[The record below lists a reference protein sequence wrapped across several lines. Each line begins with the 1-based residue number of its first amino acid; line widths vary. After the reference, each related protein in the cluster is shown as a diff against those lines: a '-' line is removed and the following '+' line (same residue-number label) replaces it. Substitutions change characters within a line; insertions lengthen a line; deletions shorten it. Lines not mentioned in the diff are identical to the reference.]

1 MLPSI
6 APKRSLLA
14 LPLVCLSIVSFS
26 QSVSIDSLKNE
37 LEIYKKE
44 DTVRVNILTNLS
56 DQYKHLDFHQSLD
69 FAEQALRIADQLYY
83 NRGIALANY
92 RKAFCYWALGDSKL
106 SIEKALLASELS
118 EQHGFLDIQAESFRI
133 LAVNYR
139 GLNELNKASEYIK
152 KAEVLSLQTK
162 NWDLLSRIYNNA
174 GIIEFDKGHNDTALL
189 IYNKGLEV
197 AREHAT
203 SKFHLCQIVSNIGE
217 VYLESNPDLAISY
230 FNKALKMARETS
242 NNKQAEAGINSDLGR
257 AYTLKKDYE
266 KAEQF
271 LQEGLRL
278 THQLGLRRVTGHTY
292 LALVDLK
299 VREGKPKEALG
310 YMRDYNAVRDSLNS
324 SAMTRQIVEL
334 ENRYETQ
341 RKEQAIKLLEQ
352 EKRIQIVWRNALI
365 IGFILSIAA
374 IIIIYR
380 LQKLR
385 NQKARQLLNVHKE
398 LNEKLKET
406 DVLKSRFF
414 ANISH
419 EFRTPLSLILGPVE
433 DKINSTAIL
442 PADKEDLKLVKRNA
456 NRLLDLVNQL
466 LDLSKLEAGKMELN
480 SKSGNLDEFLKVLVA
495 SFDSLAENKLI
506 HFSKS
511 ITIPAQGLCYDQDK
525 LEKIITNIL
534 FNAFKFTP
542 PHGTVNLSIVTS
554 PTDNELKII
563 ISDTGKGIPAEEQP
577 HVFSPFYQSKNIM
590 DDGQVGTGLGLS
602 LVSELVKLH
611 NGKITLASQVNH
623 GTTISINLPLG
634 KVQFDEFLMADT
646 TTSIISPVEYLHGED
661 RLTVEESE
669 PYSQSILI
677 VEDNPDLRRF
687 IASCF
692 TGKFKV
698 LTANNGEE
706 GLDVAFNRIPDIIV
720 SDVMMPKMDGIAMTD
735 KLREDIRTSH
745 IPVILLTAK
754 VDLDSRM
761 KGLKTGA
768 NEYLSKPF
776 LPEELKV
783 RVSNLMTQQKRLAA
797 KFLEGVVESK
807 PKAKE
812 LSMDERFIKKAQ
824 ELIAASL
831 SDPNFG
837 VEQLAEE
844 MNLSRTQLFR
854 KFKALLD
861 TSPSEFIN
869 DIRLQK
875 AAELIRAKT
884 DALAQISY
892 AVGYNEQ
899 SYFAKRFRKKFG
911 MSPSEY
917 SETNQTA

>member
-1 MLPSI
+1 M
-6 APKRSLLA
+6 PKRNALVVMMLLISA
-14 LPLVCLSIVSFS
+14 ASYS
-26 QSVSIDSLKNE
+26 QHVSIDSLKNE
-37 LEIYKKE
+37 LARSKKE
-44 DTVRVNILTNLS
+44 DTVQVNILNSLS

-69 FAEQALRIADQLYY
+69 FAERALKIADHLSYQK
-83 NRGIALANY
+83 GIALANY

-118 EQHGFLDIQAESFRI
+118 EKNQFLDIQAESFRI

-139 GLNELNKASEYIK
+139 SLKEFDKATAYIN
-152 KAEVLSLQTK
+152 KAEVLCLRTK
-162 NWDLLSRIYNNA
+162 NWDLLSRVYNNA
-174 GIIEFDKGHNDTALL
+174 GLIEFDKGHNDTALL
-189 IYNKGLEV
+189 IYNKGLDI
-197 AREHAT
+197 AREHIT

-217 VYLESNPDLAISY
+217 VYLESNPDLAITY

-257 AYTLKKDYE
+257 AYTRKKEYA

-271 LQEGLRL
+271 LKEGLRL
-278 THQLGLRRVTGHTY
+278 THQLGLKRVTGHTY

-299 VREGKPKEALG
+299 VREGKPTEALN
-310 YMRDYNAVRDSLNS
+310 YMKDYNAVKDSLNN

-334 ENRYETQ
+334 ESRYETQ

-352 EKRIQIVWRNALI
+352 EKRIQIAWRNTLI
-365 IGFILSIAA
+365 IGIILSLAA

-385 NQKARQLLNVHKE
+385 NQKARQLLEAQKE
-398 LNEKLKET
+398 LNDKLKET
-406 DVLKSRFF
+406 DVMKSRFF

-419 EFRTPLSLILGPVE
+419 EFRTPLSLILGPIE
-433 DKINSTAIL
+433 DKINSPTL
-442 PADKEDLKLVKRNA
+442 SHADKEGLRLVKRNTS
-456 NRLLDLVNQL
+456 RLLDLVNQL
-466 LDLSKLEAGKMELN
+466 LDLSKLEVGKMELN
-480 SKSGNLDEFLKVLVA
+480 LKAGSLAEFLRVLVA
-495 SFDSLAENKLI
+495 SFDSLAENKSI
-506 HFSKS
+506 NFSKS
-511 ITIPAQGLCYDQDK
+511 IVVSEKRMAYDQDK

-542 PHGTVNLSIVTS
+542 HHGTVTLSIATS
-554 PTDNELKII
+554 PDNGELNIS
-563 ISDTGKGIPAEEQP
+563 ISDTGKGIPAEEQE
-577 HVFSPFYQSKNIM
+577 HIFSPFYQSKNTM

-602 LVSELVKLH
+602 LVSELVKLYK
-611 NGKITLASQVNH
+611 GKITLTSQLNQ
-623 GTTISINLPLG
+623 GTSISVSLPLHNI
-634 KVQFDEFLMADT
+634 QSEEFLITDT
-646 TTSIISPVEYLHGED
+646 TVPNVSLAEHMTGDDLPLA
-661 RLTVEESE
+661 EESE
-669 PYSQSILI
+669 HHSQSILI
-677 VEDNPDLRRF
+677 VEDNPDLRKF
-687 IASCF
+687 ITSCF
-692 TGKFKV
+692 TDNFRV
-698 LTANNGEE
+698 LTAKDGEE
-706 GLDVAFNRIPDIIV
+706 GLAAAFSNIPDIII
-720 SDVMMPKMDGIAMTD
+720 SDVMMPAMDGISMTD

-754 VDLDSRM
+754 VDVDSRM

-768 NEYLSKPF
+768 NDYLSKPF

-783 RVSNLMTQQKRLAA
+783 RVGNLLMQQKRLAA
-797 KFLEGVVESK
+797 RFLEEAVA
-807 PKAKE
+807 PKVDNKE
-812 LSMDERFIKKAQ
+812 LSLDEKFIKRAQ
-824 ELIAASL
+824 ELIAASM

-837 VEQLAEE
+837 VELLAEE

-869 DIRLQK
+869 DIRLQR
-875 AAELIRAKT
+875 AAELIRSKS

-917 SETNQTA
+917 SRAYQTV